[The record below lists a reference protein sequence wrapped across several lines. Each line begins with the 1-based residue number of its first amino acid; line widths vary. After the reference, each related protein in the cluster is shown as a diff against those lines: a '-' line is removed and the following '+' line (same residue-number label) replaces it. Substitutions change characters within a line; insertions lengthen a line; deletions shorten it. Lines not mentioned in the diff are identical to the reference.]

1 MKVQKIVSL
10 DLETAEI
17 AQNMTNFSAFV
28 RKSLHAHSA
37 RASVASEMILREK
50 WARTAYT
57 LGELCVGYAK
67 KFDPEFDEEPEALV
81 VRILKQTTLEEFE

>member
-10 DLETAEI
+10 DIETAAI
-17 AQNMTNFSAFV
+17 AQEMTNFSAFV

-50 WARTAYT
+50 WARTAYI
-57 LGELCVGYAK
+57 LGELYVGYRK
-67 KFDPEFDEEPEALV
+67 NHDPTFDEEPEQFV

>member
-1 MKVQKIVSL
+1 
-10 DLETAEI
+10 
-17 AQNMTNFSAFV
+17 
-28 RKSLHAHSA
+28 
-37 RASVASEMILREK
+37 MILREK